1 MVDYGCV
8 ASGKDEKRRAFDEQ
22 EVNFSGFSM
31 NFYRYYFMY
40 FALSVVT
47 GFQRDNGCGAA
58 GSGEGVLIRRVK
70 GCVKNFEIVFL

>member
-8 ASGKDEKRRAFDEQ
+8 ASGKRAFDEQ

-31 NFYRYYFMY
+31 NFYLYYFMY
-40 FALSVVT
+40 FALSVVR

-58 GSGEGVLIRRVK
+58 GNGEGVLIRRVK
-70 GCVKNFEIVFL
+70 GYVKNFEIVFL

>member
-1 MVDYGCV
+1 MCCIRQ
-8 ASGKDEKRRAFDEQ
+8 RRAFDEQ

-31 NFYRYYFMY
+31 NFYLYYFVY

-47 GFQRDNGCGAA
+47 GFQHDNGCGAA

-70 GCVKNFEIVFL
+70 DCVKNIEIEFL